1 MRSLKLFLYLIC
13 FFSMVWGVI
22 FFGGPSLFKWFVVEY
37 SDGRIEPKNVKV
49 TPTLGVQVAIL
60 NFELLDDE
68 ASISLSGFSRSMS
81 INWSFFDPNSFV
93 TIRLGPT
100 VLQDSAQ
107 IDSITFSTPSLLSLW
122 DNAFESLPF
131 KLEAENV
138 LVNTIGQL
146 EAISLEAFFSFDDR
160 KVNNLVFTGSK
171 AKAKD
176 RLLFEADSIKGK
188 VSPLHFARSIIEQ
201 SVDWEVSFDGIMS
214 KKFGAQVPEMIAD
227 FKSSMGVVDFALGTS
242 EIQLPNLSG
251 KVENVT
257 IDGSFQIAGLN
268 SDLAFLDG
276 SQIEFD
282 SGSIL
287 KNKINFGQF
296 LARIVK
302 SDNNIFST
310 SVEVNLDKSEIHFQ
324 EEYIGQ
330 LPESYVE
337 ALIKFDRRALELS
350 SSSSLS
356 LVGTNS
362 GNVALAIDF
371 LAKLV
376 NASALNDCWDIICEF
391 SNLSS
396 KYQIDLGDER
406 IDARSYCDVTPCS
419 LGQLSHIVQTYDTA
433 EIFRKLGGMK
443 ILNPLTLIYFYG
455 MLSAGEPSGPG
466 HKIKL

>member
-1 MRSLKLFLYLIC
+1 
-13 FFSMVWGVI
+13 MVWGVI

-214 KKFGAQVPEMIAD
+214 KIRCSSSEMIVD

-324 EEYIGQ
+324 KSILG
-330 LPESYVE
+330 S
-337 ALIKFDRRALELS
+337 FR
-350 SSSSLS
+350 
-356 LVGTNS
+356 G
-362 GNVALAIDF
+362 
-371 LAKLV
+371 
-376 NASALNDCWDIICEF
+376 AS
-391 SNLSS
+391 
-396 KYQIDLGDER
+396 K
-406 IDARSYCDVTPCS
+406 
-419 LGQLSHIVQTYDTA
+419 H
-433 EIFRKLGGMK
+433 
-443 ILNPLTLIYFYG
+443 
-455 MLSAGEPSGPG
+455 
-466 HKIKL
+466 